1 MTNFVLNLPG
11 NITSTAAYNFN
22 YIKNYGLSSWAS
34 EVKKYWVNDFKA
46 FGNKAWN
53 FINRPS
59 DQILDSVFNYLSSPK
74 GFELSVNLAFSATMG
89 SSFMKSLSGSGST
102 TFRMNTTATTTTGG
116 TYDGIRSASKYL
128 QEQGVPRAYR
138 KQILHSFEIE
148 TISLKIADN
157 ATFGIRFYGGAA
169 SKKGRYLFP
178 TFTNYT
184 NRAGLALPAN
194 WNSMAGISQYQI
206 APGSTYIFGRTA
218 SQGGI

>member
-74 GFELSVNLAFSATMG
+74 GFEVSVNLAFSATMG
-89 SSFMKSLSGSGST
+89 SSFIKSLNGSGST
-102 TFRMNTTATTTTGG
+102 TFRMNTTATTTTGNSKAIVIG
-116 TYDGIRSASKYL
+116 EGMESIRTSAKTLQSQVLMQNGIKL
-128 QEQGVPRAYR
+128 G
-138 KQILHSFEIE
+138 
-148 TISLKIADN
+148 LKIFHQTD
-157 ATFGIRFYGGAA
+157 
-169 SKKGRYLFP
+169 
-178 TFTNYT
+178 
-184 NRAGLALPAN
+184 
-194 WNSMAGISQYQI
+194 
-206 APGSTYIFGRTA
+206 
-218 SQGGI
+218 